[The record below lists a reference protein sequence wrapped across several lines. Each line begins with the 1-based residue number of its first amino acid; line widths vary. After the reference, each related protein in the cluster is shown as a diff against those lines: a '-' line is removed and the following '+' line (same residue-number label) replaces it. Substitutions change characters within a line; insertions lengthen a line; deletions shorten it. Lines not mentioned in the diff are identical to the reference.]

1 MISQKRAWGRSIAI
15 SAKPTP
21 GERDHFR
28 IADHAFSAGRTD
40 WEFRELSKSVY
51 DKEIGQQSICGI
63 DVGSTVLAGAAAIEA
78 DDTSTVGRA
87 DRHKRH
93 SLSGGNVHAIKPG
106 CGGIIPDEKV
116 FPVRSPSVD
125 DVVAAKFWK
134 SANLRSGHRVSLGR
148 VAVHAKQHLAIR

>member
-1 MISQKRAWGRSIAI
+1 M
-15 SAKPTP
+15 
-21 GERDHFR
+21 
-28 IADHAFSAGRTD
+28 
-40 WEFRELSKSVY
+40 
-51 DKEIGQQSICGI
+51 
-63 DVGSTVLAGAAAIEA
+63 GSTVLAGAAAIEA

-148 VAVHAKQHLAIR
+148 VAVHAKQHLAIRLGQAALDAFGQHRAHLTGRDIKHKNPPLVAGLHSVNQKGRAVGHPMHPAGVFPPV